1 MNPMLFLRH
10 CYAFGVPQSSKVKFT
25 PEGGLAVRM
34 INKTG
39 GISAKGQVVCA
50 ASGVDVACQLIVKD
64 APDPIGVIYEA
75 GISDGSPLWVVVSG
89 IAEVLFWNAPTRKH
103 LARGSVGTEAG
114 YETGKVISEAI
125 PSSPF
130 ATDKHFYEIGHVL
143 ETKATPGLAKV
154 LLHFN

>member
-1 MNPMLFLRH
+1 MNEFLRK
-10 CYAFGVPQSSKVKFT
+10 CFVFGVPQSSKVKFT

-39 GISAKGQVVCA
+39 GLSVKGQVVCA

-75 GISDGSPLWVVVSG
+75 GIADGAPVWVVVSG
-89 IAEVLFWNAPTRKH
+89 IAEALFWNAPTRKH
-103 LARGSVGTEAG
+103 LARGSVGTESG
-114 YETGKVISEAI
+114 YAAGKVISEAI
-125 PSSPF
+125 PTSPF
-130 ATDKHFYEIGHVL
+130 ATDKHFYEVGHVL

-154 LLHFN
+154 ILHFN